1 MIQISERVVVF
12 SLYPDKSPIALENK
26 DSGLKC
32 LIFMINKQHFY
43 DVQATVPPE
52 ALQMC
57 FGDLL
62 VIPGCFHVV
71 CVVLH
76 IRVDF
81 DAFFSRLNFQR

>member
-1 MIQISERVVVF
+1 M
-12 SLYPDKSPIALENK
+12 LN
-26 DSGLKC
+26 
-32 LIFMINKQHFY
+32 FY
-43 DVQATVPPE
+43 DKQATVPPE
-52 ALQMC
+52 ALQMS